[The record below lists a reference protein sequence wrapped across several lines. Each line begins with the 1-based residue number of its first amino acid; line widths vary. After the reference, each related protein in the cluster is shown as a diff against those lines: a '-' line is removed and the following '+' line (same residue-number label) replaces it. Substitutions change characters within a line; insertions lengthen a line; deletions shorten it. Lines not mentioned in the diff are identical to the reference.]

1 MRTVHYELN
10 HAVQHVHSCLQRV
23 THSLMQSMH
32 MYSGEV
38 SRNSRYVADVV
49 FEVVVVVLV

>member
-49 FEVVVVVLV
+49 FDVVVVLV